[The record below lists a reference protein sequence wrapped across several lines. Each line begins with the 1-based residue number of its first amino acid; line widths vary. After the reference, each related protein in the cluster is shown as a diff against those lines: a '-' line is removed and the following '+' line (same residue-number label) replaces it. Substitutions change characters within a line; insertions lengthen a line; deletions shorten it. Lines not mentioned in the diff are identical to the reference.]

1 MPWAQLTYRLLG
13 QFEVRRDGRPVD
25 EDAWER
31 PMAARLV
38 RFLLVHR
45 RTTVTEDL
53 ALEAFWPGRPPAS
66 ARRCLAVAASQARRV
81 LGVPVLTATER
92 TYALELR
99 PGDAVDADAFERGA
113 ATARRDGGRRALAAA
128 AALWTGDP
136 LPGDR
141 YADWAAAWRDDLV
154 DRYRE
159 VLAALADAELR
170 AGDAAAALRAARR
183 LLVLDPLDEAAH
195 RRAMQAHAALGRR
208 VRALEQYAT
217 CRRLLVDSAGLEPS
231 RETAA
236 LQAEI
241 LSGAER
247 IRAAAA

>member
-66 ARRCLAVAASQARRV
+66 ARRV